1 MARRLAGGA
10 EQDREQSVKIL
21 ILGAGAVGGYWGA
34 RLHQS
39 GADVTFLLR
48 EKRAEKVRKDGL
60 VVKSPKG
67 DAVIPAKVVTKGSEG
82 GPYDIVVL
90 ACKAYDLDSAMESIA
105 PAVGTNTTIVPML
118 NGHAHFATLDKK
130 FGPEKVAG
138 GLARISGM
146 LGPNGEILHS
156 GASGVSF
163 GERDG
168 KPARASLVELEVA
181 CKKAGID
188 GGINANIN
196 QDLWDKWI
204 MLATIAGMCSSM
216 RGTVGDIME
225 TEDGAAIVL
234 ETLDESC
241 KVATAEGHAPSDK
254 VLAGLKTM
262 LTSKG
267 SKAVASILGD
277 IEKGGPAEGKQIV
290 GDMLA
295 RARKAGIAAPN
306 LRFAYTHLQTY
317 EARRA
322 RGGLK

>member
-1 MARRLAGGA
+1 M
-10 EQDREQSVKIL
+10 KIL

-67 DAVIPAKVVTKGSEG
+67 DAVVPAKVVTKGGEG
-82 GPYDIVVL
+82 GPYDVIVL

-105 PAVGTNTTIVPML
+105 PAVGNATTIVPML
-118 NGHAHFATLDKK
+118 NGHAHFATLDAK
-130 FGPEKVAG
+130 FGAARVAG

-168 KPARASLVELEVA
+168 KPARASLVELDAA

-204 MLATIAGMCSSM
+204 MLATIAGMCSAM

-234 ETLDESC
+234 ETLDESS
-241 KVATAEGHAPSDK
+241 KVATAEGHATSDK

-262 LTSKG
+262 LTTKG

-277 IEKGGPAEGKQIV
+277 MEKGGAAEGKQIV
-290 GDMLA
+290 GDMLG
-295 RARKAGIAAPN
+295 RARKHGIAAPN

>member
-1 MARRLAGGA
+1 
-10 EQDREQSVKIL
+10 VKIL

-39 GADVTFLLR
+39 GADITFLLR

-67 DAVIPAKVVTKGSEG
+67 DAVVPAKVVTKGGEG

-90 ACKAYDLDSAMESIA
+90 ACKAYDLDSAIESIA
-105 PAVGTNTTIVPML
+105 PAIGANTTIVPML

-130 FGPEKVAG
+130 FGTEKVAG

-168 KPARASLVELEVA
+168 KPARGALKELDAA
-181 CKKAGID
+181 CKKAGIE
-188 GGINANIN
+188 GGINPNIN

-204 MLATIAGMCSSM
+204 MLSTIAGMCSSM
-216 RGTVGDIME
+216 RGNIGDIAA
-225 TEDGAAIVL
+225 TEDGAAIVA
-234 ETLDESC
+234 ETLEESRQ
-241 KVATAEGHAPSDK
+241 VAAAEGHAPSDK
-254 VLAGLKTM
+254 VVAGIQSA
-262 LTSKG
+262 LTQKG
-267 SKAVASILGD
+267 SKSVASILGD
-277 IEKGGPAEGKQIV
+277 MEKGGPAEGKQIV

-295 RARKAGIAAPN
+295 RARKHGIAAPN
-306 LRFAYTHLQTY
+306 LRFAYAHLQAY
-317 EARRA
+317 EARRT